1 MIFKSKKL
9 VPKAELERRII
20 NRNIMNPMLFI
31 DIMYYKKHYANKEER
46 KLIRE
51 CERAF
56 FVVTMS
62 GLAFL
67 TVFIT
72 GIANIVQYLNSQ
84 RQYRQFGGA

>member
-1 MIFKSKKL
+1 MILKSKKL
-9 VPKAELERRII
+9 VPKVELERRII

-31 DIMYYKKHYANKEER
+31 NIMYYKRHYANKEER

-62 GLAFL
+62 GLTFL
-67 TVFIT
+67 TVLIT
-72 GIANIVQYLNSQ
+72 GIANIVQYL
-84 RQYRQFGGA
+84 

>member
-1 MIFKSKKL
+1 MILKSKKL
-9 VPKAELERRII
+9 AKAEIERRII

-46 KLIRE
+46 KVIKE

-67 TVFIT
+67 TVLII
-72 GIANIVQYLNSQ
+72 GIANIVQHL
-84 RQYRQFGGA
+84 

>member
-1 MIFKSKKL
+1 MILKSKK
-9 VPKAELERRII
+9 KAELERRII

-67 TVFIT
+67 TVLIT
-72 GIANIVQYLNSQ
+72 GIANIV
-84 RQYRQFGGA
+84 

>member
-1 MIFKSKKL
+1 MILKSKK
-9 VPKAELERRII
+9 KAELERRII

-31 DIMYYKKHYANKEER
+31 DIMYYKKHYANKDER

-51 CERAF
+51 CEKAF

-67 TVFIT
+67 TVLIT
-72 GIANIVQYLNSQ
+72 GIANIV
-84 RQYRQFGGA
+84 

>member
-1 MIFKSKKL
+1 MILKSKK
-9 VPKAELERRII
+9 KAELERRII
-20 NRNIMNPMLFI
+20 NRNIINPMLFI

-56 FVVTMS
+56 FVVAMS

-67 TVFIT
+67 TVLIT
-72 GIANIVQYLNSQ
+72 GIANIVQYL
-84 RQYRQFGGA
+84 

>member
-1 MIFKSKKL
+1 MILKSKK
-9 VPKAELERRII
+9 KAELERRII

-67 TVFIT
+67 TVLIT
-72 GIANIVQYLNSQ
+72 GIANIVQYL
-84 RQYRQFGGA
+84 

>member
-1 MIFKSKKL
+1 MILKSKK
-9 VPKAELERRII
+9 KADLERRII

-67 TVFIT
+67 TVLIT
-72 GIANIVQYLNSQ
+72 GIANIVQYL
-84 RQYRQFGGA
+84 

>member
-1 MIFKSKKL
+1 MILKSKKL
-9 VPKAELERRII
+9 VPKAEIERRII
-20 NRNIMNPMLFI
+20 NRNIMNPMIFI

-51 CERAF
+51 CEKAF

-67 TVFIT
+67 TVLII
-72 GIANIVQYLNSQ
+72 GIANIVQYL
-84 RQYRQFGGA
+84 

>member
-1 MIFKSKKL
+1 MILKSKK
-9 VPKAELERRII
+9 KAELERRII
-20 NRNIMNPMLFI
+20 NRNIINPMLFI

-67 TVFIT
+67 TVLIR
-72 GIANIVQYLNSQ
+72 GIANIVQYL
-84 RQYRQFGGA
+84 

>member
-1 MIFKSKKL
+1 MILKSKK
-9 VPKAELERRII
+9 KAELERRII

-51 CERAF
+51 CEKAF

-67 TVFIT
+67 TVLIA
-72 GIANIVQYLNSQ
+72 GIIEIAQYL
-84 RQYRQFGGA
+84 